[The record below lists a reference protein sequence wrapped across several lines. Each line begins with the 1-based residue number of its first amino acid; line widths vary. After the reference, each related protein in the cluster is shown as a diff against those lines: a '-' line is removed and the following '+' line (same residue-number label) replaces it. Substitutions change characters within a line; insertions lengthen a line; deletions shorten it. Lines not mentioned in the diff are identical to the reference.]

1 MSRGNQVPSPSRTY
15 SGGSGGTAAAQP
27 AGTNNPPK
35 PRAKRSGFHR
45 QPGARTMK
53 EYPLTGPEMW
63 SLAGVGL
70 AATVFFGA
78 GSFFLSTWFD
88 IYKDLAVP
96 PSEMTHEM
104 KGYWT
109 GLKQAAGWACVVSF
123 VVGAVLTAV
132 SSLTI
137 WNIVKNTEHPL

>member
-1 MSRGNQVPSPSRTY
+1 MANDKPDVV
-15 SGGSGGTAAAQP
+15 AAASNQFAAP
-27 AGTNNPPK
+27 RPTRK

-45 QPGARTMK
+45 RPGARTMK

-70 AATVFFGA
+70 AATVFFGS

-96 PSEMTHEM
+96 PTEMTEQM

-109 GLKQAAGWACVVSF
+109 GLKVATGWACVISF
-123 VVGAVLTAV
+123 VMGAILTAV
-132 SSLTI
+132 SGMTI
-137 WNIVKNTEHPL
+137 VNIVRNTEHPTQ

>member
-1 MSRGNQVPSPSRTY
+1 MSDPFIANP
-15 SGGSGGTAAAQP
+15 GSDKFEG
-27 AGTNNPPK
+27 PK
-35 PRAKRSGFHR
+35 PRKARAKRSGFHR
-45 QPGARTMK
+45 QPGARAMK

-96 PSEMTHEM
+96 PAEMTPEM

-109 GLKQAAGWACVVSF
+109 GLKTAAGWSCIVSF
-123 VVGAVLTAV
+123 ALGVILTGV
-132 SSLTI
+132 SGLTI
-137 WNIVKNTEHPL
+137 WNIVRNTEHPPT

>member
-1 MSRGNQVPSPSRTY
+1 
-15 SGGSGGTAAAQP
+15 
-27 AGTNNPPK
+27 
-35 PRAKRSGFHR
+35 
-45 QPGARTMK
+45 MK

-96 PSEMTHEM
+96 PSEMTEQM
-104 KGYWT
+104 KGYWS
-109 GLKQAAGWACVVSF
+109 GLKDAAFWACAVSF
-123 VVGAVLTAV
+123 VMGIVLTAV
-132 SSLTI
+132 SGLTI
-137 WNIVKNTEHPL
+137 LNIVNNTEHPS